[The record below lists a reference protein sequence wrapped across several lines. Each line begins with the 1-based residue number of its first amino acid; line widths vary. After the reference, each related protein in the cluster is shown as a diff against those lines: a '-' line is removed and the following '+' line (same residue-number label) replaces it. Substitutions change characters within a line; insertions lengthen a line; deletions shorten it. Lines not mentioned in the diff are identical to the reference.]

1 MEKRL
6 ITHYLVLK
14 HPGDKNS
21 MEPRKISSRKYLYS
35 FVITAIIFSTAI
47 FLSNYFS
54 QKRMDEIRNI
64 QDKISIDILSSETQF
79 SLLEESL
86 CKDIGTG
93 TLSTELA
100 NLEEKLSYTEGQRGV
115 KDPEVQTLKKYYSL
129 LEIKD
134 YLLMNKIS
142 EKCKRNPLSIIYF
155 YSTNNDCADCEKEG
169 YVLTKLRETYP
180 DLRIYSFDYNMDM
193 SAIKTLISINK
204 VENKLPALIIKDKTY
219 YGFQS
224 IEDLEKVVPELKI
237 LKIAKEASTTTAT
250 STTKKK

>member
-1 MEKRL
+1 ME
-6 ITHYLVLK
+6 H
-14 HPGDKNS
+14 
-21 MEPRKISSRKYLYS
+21 RKINSKKYLYS
-35 FVITAIIFSTAI
+35 FIITVIIFSTAI

-54 QKRMDEIRNI
+54 QKKLEEIRNI

-100 NLEEKLSYTEGQRGV
+100 NLEEKLSYTESQRGV
-115 KDPEVQTLKKYYSL
+115 NDPEVQTLKKYYSL

-134 YLLMNKIS
+134 YLLMNRIS

-155 YSTNNDCADCEKEG
+155 YSTNNDCKDCEREG
-169 YVLTKLRETYP
+169 YVLTRLREIYP
-180 DLRIYSFDYNMDM
+180 DLRIYSFDYNMDL
-193 SAIKTLISINK
+193 SAVKTLISINK
-204 VENKLPALIIKDKTY
+204 IENKLPAIIIKDKTY

-224 IEDLEKVVPELKI
+224 IEDLEKAVPELKA
-237 LKIAKEASTTTAT
+237 LKAIMETAT
-250 STTKKK
+250 STKKR